1 MTRSRIQ
8 IAKADIVECFD
19 EFPARVLKLKQI
31 QAILTRHR
39 AFWRLA
45 QSTTA
50 EQLIDFLK
58 VHAKLRELDFP
69 FPQRAERCFIWGDVP
84 LLTILLS
91 LRDNLY
97 LSHYTAMQL
106 HGLSEQTPTTIYI
119 TDERSSASGQHPRD
133 MLDQADIDLAFGR
146 APRMSH
152 NWVEHAGKKIYLLNG
167 SHTEYLGVI
176 DERATDESGQD
187 VLVRVTNLERTLID
201 ITVRPIYAG
210 GVFEVA
216 KAFELAKGSV
226 SINKLVAMLRK
237 LDFAYPYHQAV
248 GYYLA
253 RAGYKPSQIELVRRL
268 PIEHDFYLM
277 HDMRET
283 SYVEQWRLFVPNGL

>member
-1 MTRSRIQ
+1 MNRTRIQ
-8 IAKADIVECFD
+8 IAKADIVKCFD
-19 EFPARVLKLKQI
+19 ELPDHVLKLKEI
-31 QAILTRHR
+31 RAILTGHR

-50 EQLIDFLK
+50 EHLIDFLK
-58 VHAKLRELDFP
+58 THAKLQEMEFP
-69 FPQRAERCFIWGDVP
+69 FPQRAERCFVWGDVP
-84 LLTILLS
+84 LLAILLS

-106 HGLSEQTPTTIYI
+106 HGLTEQSPTTIYM
-119 TDERSSASGQHPRD
+119 TDERNSASSQHDPTK
-133 MLDQADIDLAFGR
+133 LDQIDIDLAFGR
-146 APRMSH
+146 APRISH

-167 SHTEYLGVI
+167 SHTEHLGVI
-176 DERATDESGQD
+176 NERVTDESGRD
-187 VLVRVTNLERTLID
+187 VLVRVTDLERTLID

-216 KAFELAKGSV
+216 KAFELAKDSV
-226 SINKLVAMLRK
+226 SVNKLVAMLRK
-237 LDFAYPYHQAV
+237 LAFAYPYHQAV
-248 GYYLA
+248 GYYLQ
-253 RAGYKPSQIELVRRL
+253 RADYKPSQIELVRRV

-283 SYVEQWRLFVPNGL
+283 RYVEQWRLFVPSGL